1 MAEASKKRTV
11 FHKLASILTGKPEE
25 EEEKAVPKKRPAQ
38 DQGAHAPAA
47 QDPLDLA
54 FVKNFV
60 SSGGKFLYCENKDE
74 LRDYLDKIRSET
86 DVTSVFC
93 RNPELSEQ
101 LSGARYDVLT
111 EGAALADAFACRS
124 EYLVAFN
131 GGIMITEH
139 QTRGHKLDQLP
150 HTFLTFAYT
159 SQITENLRSALS
171 GIRRRY
177 HGNLPGQITT
187 IKGPQKV
194 KDMQD
199 SQPGQ
204 VCNKDI
210 YLLLLE
216 DQV

>member
-11 FHKLASILTGKPEE
+11 FHKLANILTGKPEE
-25 EEEKAVPKKRPAQ
+25 DEKAPSKERSPQ
-38 DQGAHAPAA
+38 EGGAHAPVAH
-47 QDPLDLA
+47 DPIDLA

-60 SSGGKFLYCENKDE
+60 NSGGKFLYCENKNE
-74 LRDYLDKIRSET
+74 LWDYLDKIRSET
-86 DVTSVFC
+86 DVSSVFC

-101 LSGARYDVLT
+101 LTVARYEVLT
-111 EGAALADAFACRS
+111 EQAALADAFACRS

-139 QTRGHKLDQLP
+139 QTRGHKLEQLP

-194 KDMQD
+194 KDIQD

-216 DQV
+216 DQA